1 MQMFADKHK
10 QTTEDERKK
19 QNKNSSFPV
28 RAFSFQSPRWKY
40 TELTIR
46 P

>member
-19 QNKNSSFPV
+19 QNKNRLPFQLEP
-28 RAFSFQSPRWKY
+28 FHFQSPR
-40 TELTIR
+40 
-46 P
+46 